1 MEELVVR
8 LKTFLHMDAELTVEE
23 FSAYYKE
30 LVAYLTAEFENM
42 DQEALLQG
50 RYICSIVQANATD
63 RAKQNKATA
72 KAFKKMSSKCGFWS
86 DAISFR
92 LQKHLGL
99 TQTDIDRAL
108 ERINESM

>member
-1 MEELVVR
+1 MEVLVEK
-8 LKTFLHMDAELTVEE
+8 LKTYLHMDAELSVEE

-42 DQEALLQG
+42 DQEALLQA
-50 RYICSIVQANATD
+50 RYICSIVQANASD
-63 RAKQNKATA
+63 RAKQSKVTT
-72 KAFKKMSSKCGFWS
+72 KAFKKMSSKCSFWS

-99 TQTDIDRAL
+99 SQADIDQAM
-108 ERINESM
+108 EQINESM